1 MTTILVVLAVV
12 AALVAAAYAVVARRD
27 RRRLAS
33 AEDAT
38 AVRDAQVRQQRY
50 EAERHGSQGDT
61 WQRGQH
67 GQSS

>member
-27 RRRLAS
+27 RGRPA

>member
-12 AALVAAAYAVVARRD
+12 VALVTAAFGVVTRRD
-27 RRRLAS
+27 RRRS
-33 AEDAT
+33 ALGEDAT
-38 AVRDAQVRQQRY
+38 AVRDARVRQQHY

-67 GQSS
+67 GGSS